1 MTFRLGVA
9 RRNGNKTDGPWRILI
24 AGGGTGGHLFPAI
37 AIAEAF
43 MARDPENH
51 VSFVTAGTSFDR
63 SVLPKIGFDH
73 EFIRAEG
80 LKGRGFQRQFM
91 ALMKSP
97 AWLYN
102 AIRILSRRK
111 PDLVLGVGAY
121 SAGPM
126 VLGAWLMRTPIA
138 LHEQNRLPG
147 VTNRLLAPL
156 ADRIYVSYKETA
168 ASLGA
173 KKSLFTGN
181 PVRRLILAAGR
192 VNGMRLERGRFTVL
206 IIGGSQ
212 GARPVNDA
220 VSAALE
226 LLPARERF
234 FFVHQTGPHD
244 EDDVKAAY
252 SRTGVS
258 GEVKAFFH
266 DMGRRYLGADL
277 IICRAG
283 ATTAAEVTAV
293 GKPAIFIPFPFAAD
307 DHQTLNARSLAT
319 IGAAELIHQK
329 DLDGPML
336 AERIPYYADHPEA
349 REAMAAEAR
358 KYGRPHAARD
368 IVDDCYRLMGK

>member
-1 MTFRLGVA
+1 MTLRIGVA
-9 RRNGNKTDGPWRILI
+9 RRNRNKMDGPSRLLI

-51 VSFVTAGTSFDR
+51 VCFVTAGTSFDR
-63 SVLPKIGFDH
+63 SVLPKTGFDH
-73 EFIRAEG
+73 EFIKAEG

-102 AIRILSRRK
+102 AFRILSRLK

-156 ADRIYVSYKETA
+156 AGRIYVSFEESEA
-168 ASLGA
+168 VLGS
-173 KKSLFTGN
+173 KKTLFTGN

-192 VNGMRLERGRFTVL
+192 VGGKNLGAGRFTVL

-220 VSAALE
+220 IKAALE
-226 LLPARERF
+226 RLSAKERF

-244 EDDVKAAY
+244 EESVKEAY
-252 SRTGVS
+252 ARTGVS
-258 GEVKAFFH
+258 GDVKSFFH
-266 DMGRRYLGADL
+266 DMGRRYLSADL

-307 DHQTLNARSLAT
+307 DHQTLNARSLST

-329 DLDGPML
+329 DLDGRML
-336 AERIPYYADHPEA
+336 ADRITYYADHPEA
-349 REAMAAEAR
+349 REAMAAAA
-358 KYGRPHAARD
+358 KKCGRPHAARD
-368 IVDDCYRLMGK
+368 IVDDCYKLMGK